1 MTEMRFVDLPARIL
15 MSLLFLISG
24 FGKLAA
30 NVATQDYMQAH
41 GVPGLL
47 SWPAA
52 FWELGAGILLLI
64 GLWIRPLCL
73 LLAGWCVLTAL
84 IFHTQFGD
92 QNQMVNFLKNM
103 TMAGGFLLVARTK
116 PAATSMEG
124 WWRARRVTSGQSA
137 DALEKTL

>member
-1 MTEMRFVDLPARIL
+1 MTDMRFVDLPARVL

-30 NVATQDYMQAH
+30 NAATQGYMQAH

-52 FWELGAGILLLI
+52 VWELGAGTLLLA

-84 IFHTQFGD
+84 IFHTGFGD
-92 QNQMVNFLKNM
+92 QNQMINFLKNM
-103 TMAGGFLLVARTK
+103 TMAGGFLLVARTR
-116 PAATSMEG
+116 PAAASLDG
-124 WWRARRVTSGQSA
+124 WLALGRAGARSA
-137 DALEKTL
+137 NAPGRAS